1 MIATYVL
8 LCLTVVATLTDVS
21 RQKIYN
27 WTTYSGI
34 AVALLL
40 SGIQTLLSSD
50 VFSEIGLAESLVG
63 FASCGGIMLICFLL
77 FQIGGGD
84 VKLLAM
90 MGAFLGLESGIETL
104 LWTFVIGGAMA
115 LVILIWKMGL
125 IKLFKRVLHQLMCR
139 LGVGVWDELSPDEK
153 KQLKLPLYLAPA
165 AFLAL
170 LIVKFKA
177 VELVSQAI

>member
-34 AVALLL
+34 AVAFLL
-40 SGIQTLLSSD
+40 SGFQTLLGSD
-50 VFSEIGLAESLVG
+50 VFSGIGR
-63 FASCGGIMLICFLL
+63 
-77 FQIGGGD
+77 
-84 VKLLAM
+84 
-90 MGAFLGLESGIETL
+90 AFLGLESVIETL

-125 IKLFKRVLHQLMCR
+125 IKLFKRVMHQLMCR
-139 LGVGVWDELSPDEK
+139 LGVGVWDELSLDEK
-153 KQLKLPLYLAPA
+153 KQLTLPLYLAPA

>member
-34 AVALLL
+34 AVAFLL
-40 SGIQTLLSSD
+40 SGFQTLLGSD
-50 VFSEIGLAESLVG
+50 VFSGIGLAESLVG

-115 LVILIWKMGL
+115 LVLLIWKMG
-125 IKLFKRVLHQLMCR
+125 QLMCR
-139 LGVGVWDELSPDEK
+139 FGVGVWDELSSDEK

-177 VELVSQAI
+177 VELVLQVI

>member
-8 LCLTVVATLTDVS
+8 LCLTVIATLTDVS

-34 AVALLL
+34 LFALIL
-40 SGIQTLLSSD
+40 SGAQTLWASG
-50 VFSEIGLAESLVG
+50 VFSNIGLGESLAG
-63 FASCGGIMLICFLL
+63 LAACGGIMLFCFLL

-84 VKLLAM
+84 VKLIAM
-90 MGAFLGLESGIETL
+90 MGSFLGLELGIETL

-115 LVILIWKMGL
+115 LVILIWRIGMISL
-125 IKLFKRVLHQLMCR
+125 VKRIVQQVMCK
-139 LGVGVWDELSPDEK
+139 LGVGVWDDLTPEEK
-153 KQLKLPLYLAPA
+153 CQLKIPLYLAPA
-165 AFLAL
+165 ALAAL

-177 VELVSQAI
+177 VELFM

>member
-21 RQKIYN
+21 QQKIYN

-34 AVALLL
+34 VIALIL
-40 SGIQTLLSSD
+40 SGGQTLFASN
-50 VFSEIGLAESLVG
+50 VYSEVSFGASLTGLA
-63 FASCGGIMLICFLL
+63 ACGGIMLICFLL

-90 MGAFLGLESGIETL
+90 MGAFLGLEPGIETL

-115 LVILIWKMGL
+115 AVILIWKIGML
-125 IKLFKRVLHQLMCR
+125 KLFKRIVQQLMCR
-139 LGVGVWDELSPDEK
+139 FGVGVWDELSPDEK
-153 KQLKLPLYLAPA
+153 QQLKIPLYLAPA
-165 AFLAL
+165 ALAAL
-170 LIVKFKA
+170 LIVQFEA
-177 VELVSQAI
+177 VEFLF

>member
-8 LCLTVVATLTDVS
+8 LCLTVIATLTDVS
-21 RQKIYN
+21 GQKIYN

-34 AVALLL
+34 VIALIL
-40 SGIQTLLSSD
+40 SGAQTLQISG
-50 VFSEIGLAESLVG
+50 VFSEIGLGESLAG
-63 FASCGGIMLICFLL
+63 LAACGGIMLICFLL

-90 MGAFLGLESGIETL
+90 MGAFLGLEPGIETL

-115 LVILIWKMGL
+115 LVILIWKIGL
-125 IKLFKRVLHQLMCR
+125 IKLFKRIVQQLMCR
-139 LGVGVWDELSPDEK
+139 LGVGVWDDLSPEEK
-153 KQLKLPLYLAPA
+153 SQLKIPLYLAPA
-165 AFLAL
+165 ALAAL

-177 VELVSQAI
+177 VELFS